1 MRFSGNRG
9 FFMIA
14 GAVLGLLFFLGL
26 ARDLLLDRKTAPPVR
41 ESPPIIVEG
50 LEVYRDVDGD
60 KWQLKAENVVK
71 RGVVSDA
78 EDLFVVVDSS
88 GGTVWTIRSESGL
101 IFEEAGDV
109 LLESAAGNVD
119 HSGGKFQWTAP
130 RADWDP
136 KRSMWIFPEGFE
148 ARDEKL
154 LFSGKKG
161 GMTMAGA
168 VRVEEGAVVTW
179 KDPAR

>member
-1 MRFSGNRG
+1 MRFEGNRG
-9 FFMIA
+9 FFMIG

-26 ARDLLLDRKTAPPVR
+26 ARDLLLDRRPATQVR

-50 LEVYRDVDGD
+50 LDVYRDVDGD

-71 RGVVSDA
+71 RGDISDA
-78 EDLFVVVDSS
+78 KALFVVVESS
-88 GGTVWTIRSESGL
+88 GGAVWTIRSESGL

-109 LLESAAGNVD
+109 LLESAAGNVV
-119 HSGGKFQWTAP
+119 HSGGEFEWTAP

-136 KRSMWIFPEGFE
+136 KKSMWIFPEGFE
-148 ARDEKL
+148 ARDDKL

-179 KDPAR
+179 REPTR